1 MPLEPEFWKKKPL
14 EELTAAE
21 WEALC
26 DGCGKCCLFKLIAP
40 EEDKVRFTNVTC
52 RYMDLETC
60 RCTDYDHRHENVPE
74 CLIVTPQ
81 LAREANWLPKT
92 CAYRLVAH
100 GEELPWWH
108 PLRSGN
114 VKSVI
119 LAGQSVLGKVVS
131 EEDVDLDDLEDMVV
145 DWFE

>member
-1 MPLEPEFWKKKPL
+1 MPLEPEFWKKKTL
-14 EELTAAE
+14 EELTAEE

-40 EEDKVRFTNVTC
+40 EEEKVRFTNVTC
-52 RYMDLETC
+52 RYMDLQTC
-60 RCTDYDHRHENVPE
+60 RCTDYQHRHENVPE
-74 CLIVTPQ
+74 CLIVTPE

-100 GEELPWWH
+100 GEDLPWWH

-131 EEDVDLDDLEDMVV
+131 ENEVDLDDLEDMVV